1 MDEKAE
7 LIQKINK
14 LDKQFERNKLIRS
27 LITVALYS
35 IANVVIAYLIF
46 DSRDVTLDL
55 HTILEIAIACTI
67 FAGVSYVVNAA
78 VFSFLIRRGQDEQ
91 ETIESLNK
99 RLDEL
104 REKDNA
110 HYR

>member
-14 LDKQFERNKLIRS
+14 LDKRFERNKLIRS

-35 IANVVIAYLIF
+35 VANVVIAYLIC
-46 DSRDVTLDL
+46 DSQDISIDMQLLLDVVLAS
-55 HTILEIAIACTI
+55 II
-67 FAGVSYVVNAA
+67 FAGISFVANAV

-91 ETIESLNK
+91 KTIESLNK
-99 RLDEL
+99 RLNEL